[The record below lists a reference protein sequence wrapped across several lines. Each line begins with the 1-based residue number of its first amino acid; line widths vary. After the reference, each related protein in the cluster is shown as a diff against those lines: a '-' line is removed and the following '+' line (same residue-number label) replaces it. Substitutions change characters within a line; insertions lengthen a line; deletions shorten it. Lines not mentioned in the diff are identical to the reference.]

1 MIFKVIIYLR
11 KENKLKKF
19 EKNIA
24 GQTVYKRINDTILKN
39 RYYFI
44 RIVIISELY
53 QISVY
58 SQ

>member
-19 EKNIA
+19 EKKIA

-44 RIVIISELY
+44 RILIISELY